1 MLVSTRLSAVLRRAS
16 LVSVVSLFCVGGHDV
31 PAKEDLNA
39 PPATTA
45 KAWAVADGA
54 TGQVLASHNGDEPL
68 KAASTTKTMC
78 ALVVVELA
86 EKDPAILDERITFSK
101 LADTTDGSTSG
112 IKAGESITVRDGL
125 YALLLPSGNDM
136 GNAFA
141 EHFNKRLQ
149 PPGAETP
156 ASVSVEKYGTRRNF
170 VAEMNRTARRLGM
183 AKTVYRIPYGDGG
196 TDQDHTTTVH
206 DLLKLGREAMKHP
219 LLQTVVK
226 TVKHTARVGLPNG
239 KWRDITWENTNKL
252 LTLGTYD
259 GIKTGQTNIAGYC
272 LLATGELDGR
282 RLYVA
287 VLGSDTEPG
296 RFVDTRN
303 LFRWAW
309 SKPADPSSASPKA
322 Q

>member
-1 MLVSTRLSAVLRRAS
+1 MLVSTRLSHFPRR
-16 LVSVVSLFCVGGHDV
+16 VSLACVITLACAWGHTV
-31 PAKEDLNA
+31 PGKEDLNA

-45 KAWAVADGA
+45 KAWAVADGS
-54 TGQVLASHNGDEPL
+54 TGQVLASHHGEEPL

-86 EKDPAILDERITFSK
+86 KKDPSILDERVTFSK
-101 LADTTDGSTSG
+101 LADTTEGSTAG

-125 YALLLPSGNDM
+125 YALMLPSGNDM

-141 EHFNKRLQ
+141 EHFNKRLP

-156 ASVSVEKYGTRRNF
+156 ATVSVEKYGTRRNF

-183 AKTVYRIPYGDGG
+183 TRTVYRIPFGDGG
-196 TDQDHTTTVH
+196 TDQDRTTTVH
-206 DLLKLGREAMKHP
+206 DLLKLGQEAMRNP

-226 TVKHTARVGLPNG
+226 TVKHTARVEMPDG
-239 KWRDITWENTNKL
+239 KWREITWENTNKL
-252 LTLGTYD
+252 LTLGSYD
-259 GIKTGQTNIAGYC
+259 GIKTGQTNTAGYC

-296 RFVDTRN
+296 RFADTRN

-309 SKPADPSSASPKA
+309 SRPKP
-322 Q
+322 

>member
-1 MLVSTRLSAVLRRAS
+1 
-16 LVSVVSLFCVGGHDV
+16 
-31 PAKEDLNA
+31 
-39 PPATTA
+39 
-45 KAWAVADGA
+45 
-54 TGQVLASHNGDEPL
+54 LASHNGDEPL

-86 EKDPAILDERITFSK
+86 KKDPAILDERVTFSK
-101 LADTTDGSTSG
+101 LADTTDGSTAG
-112 IKAGESITVRDGL
+112 IKAGESIIVRDGL

-156 ASVSVEKYGTRRNF
+156 GTVSIEKYGTRRNF

-183 AKTVYRIPYGDGG
+183 TKTVYRIPYGDGG
-196 TDQDHTTTVH
+196 TDDDRTTTAI
-206 DLLKLGREAMKHP
+206 DLTKLGQEAMRNP

-226 TVKHTARVGLPNG
+226 TVKHSATIGLPNG
-239 KWRDITWENTNKL
+239 KTREITWENTNKL

-259 GIKTGQTNIAGYC
+259 GIKTGQTNTAGYC

-309 SKPADPSSASPKA
+309 TRPAGPAASAKA
-322 Q
+322 E